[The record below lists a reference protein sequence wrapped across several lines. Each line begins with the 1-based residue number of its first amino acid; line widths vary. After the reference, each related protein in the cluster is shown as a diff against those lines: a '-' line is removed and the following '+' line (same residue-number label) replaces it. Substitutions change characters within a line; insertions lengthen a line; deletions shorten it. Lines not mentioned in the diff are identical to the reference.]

1 MKDYQWGLLLRWIF
15 HFPQL
20 ILEDDSIDDNLIG
33 GNKSAEEPEDSGT
46 EEKQTQKV
54 VNLVKGSNLEEDE
67 TLKVPPKK
75 GDVEKAI
82 QTYVKKLV
90 TKIKE
95 TRPDYVPTFK
105 ANVSKAMRRILS
117 IGNWKFYRGEDDG
130 FECEGMLAFLGFRED
145 GETPYMLFFK
155 DGLYKEEAVRF
166 AGVSYFLFIYR
177 GVYLE
182 F

>member
-1 MKDYQWGLLLRWIF
+1 M
-15 HFPQL
+15 
-20 ILEDDSIDDNLIG
+20 
-33 GNKSAEEPEDSGT
+33 
-46 EEKQTQKV
+46 
-54 VNLVKGSNLEEDE
+54 
-67 TLKVPPKK
+67 
-75 GDVEKAI
+75 
-82 QTYVKKLV
+82 

-105 ANVSKAMRRILS
+105 ANVGKAMRRILS

-130 FECEGMLAFLGFRED
+130 FECEGMLAFLGYRED

-166 AGVSYFLFIYR
+166 AGKSYFLFIYR

>member
-1 MKDYQWGLLLRWIF
+1 M
-15 HFPQL
+15 
-20 ILEDDSIDDNLIG
+20 
-33 GNKSAEEPEDSGT
+33 
-46 EEKQTQKV
+46 
-54 VNLVKGSNLEEDE
+54 
-67 TLKVPPKK
+67 
-75 GDVEKAI
+75 
-82 QTYVKKLV
+82 

-130 FECEGMLAFLGFRED
+130 FECEGLLAFLGYRED

-166 AGVSYFLFIYR
+166 AGKSYFLFIYR

>member
-1 MKDYQWGLLLRWIF
+1 MRWIF

-54 VNLVKGSNLEEDE
+54 VNLVTSNKLEEDK

-95 TRPDYVPTFK
+95 TRPDYEPTFK

-177 GVYLE
+177 GGNLE

>member
-1 MKDYQWGLLLRWIF
+1 MLLRWIF

-20 ILEDDSIDDNLIG
+20 ILEDDSIEDNLIG

-95 TRPDYVPTFK
+95 TRSDYVPTFK

-130 FECEGMLAFLGFRED
+130 
-145 GETPYMLFFK
+145 ETPYMLFFK

-166 AGVSYFLFIYR
+166 AGKSYFLFIYR

>member
-1 MKDYQWGLLLRWIF
+1 MRWIF

-90 TKIKE
+90 T
-95 TRPDYVPTFK
+95 
-105 ANVSKAMRRILS
+105 
-117 IGNWKFYRGEDDG
+117 
-130 FECEGMLAFLGFRED
+130 
-145 GETPYMLFFK
+145 
-155 DGLYKEEAVRF
+155 
-166 AGVSYFLFIYR
+166 
-177 GVYLE
+177 
-182 F
+182 